1 MGLCGSGMRLAVAAG
16 MTARRLGLAL
26 VTGALLLGTSGC
38 YKATFYK
45 DASAVKGEEH
55 EEWTDFF
62 VFGMV
67 GSEQIDVKKFCS
79 NGDAAVIRTGGN
91 VGTGLVGALTIGIY
105 TPRKVYVTC
114 AAGGPARTARRL
126 ELELS
131 EQGEPV
137 SGQLTE
143 GEEHS
148 PVVIEQA
155 GERTWRMSRGTES

>member
-1 MGLCGSGMRLAVAAG
+1 M
-16 MTARRLGLAL
+16 
-26 VTGALLLGTSGC
+26 TGALLLATSGC

-45 DASAVKGEEH
+45 NPTAVKGEEH

-67 GSEQIDVKKFCS
+67 GSEQIDVKKFCA
-79 NGDAAVIRTGGN
+79 NGDAAMIRTGGN

-114 AAGGPARTARRL
+114 TANGSTRTARQL
-126 ELELS
+126 ELQLS

-137 SGQLTE
+137 SGRVTE
-143 GEEHS
+143 GDES
-148 PVVIEQA
+148 SAVVIEQA
-155 GERTWRMSRGTES
+155 GNRAWRMSRGTES

>member
-1 MGLCGSGMRLAVAAG
+1 
-16 MTARRLGLAL
+16 MTARRFGIAL
-26 VTGALLLGTSGC
+26 TMGAMLLGMSGC

-45 DASAVKGEEH
+45 NASVVKGEEH
-55 EEWTDFF
+55 EQWTDFF

-131 EQGEPV
+131 EQGEPM
-137 SGQLTE
+137 SGRVTE
-143 GEEHS
+143 GDEQS
-148 PVVIEQA
+148 PIVIERA
-155 GERTWRMSRGTES
+155 GKRAWRMSRGTES